1 MNRIWNKSHQ
11 KQLLFTSDPS
21 PWIHPL
27 ADTPVHASEFNF
39 AVDFE
44 LPANQIDKNKTYIN
58 VRMEPGKT
66 QEIPYTVF
74 NRTDKSV
81 TVETLIHSAT
91 TNSNGVIEYG
101 ESKVNLMKH

>member
-1 MNRIWNKSHQ
+1 MI
-11 KQLLFTSDPS
+11 LLLGFIL
-21 PWIHPL
+21 WQ
-27 ADTPVHASEFNF
+27 TPVHASEFNF

-81 TVETLIHSAT
+81 TVGDIDPLRYDEFKRCDRIWR
-91 TNSNGVIEYG
+91 I
-101 ESKVNLMKH
+101 KK

>member
-1 MNRIWNKSHQ
+1 MNRIWNKSHRNNCS
-11 KQLLFTSDPS
+11 LLMILLLGFIL
-21 PWIHPL
+21 WQ
-27 ADTPVHASEFNF
+27 TPVHASEFNF

-91 TNSNGVIEYG
+91 TNSN
-101 ESKVNLMKH
+101 